1 MNLNIS
7 HFRYACSVLIILLLA
22 CKPSLD
28 GPNPSPIT
36 PEKPVTIDKP
46 VILDTNFI
54 KGADISWVTEME
66 SKGIKFYNKNG
77 VQTECF
83 ALMKEI
89 GMNAIRIRVWVN
101 PTNKWNG
108 IEDVIA
114 KCVRAKNLGLKLLID
129 FHYSDNWADPG
140 KQTKPAA
147 WSKAA
152 FPALK
157 DSLKNHTLFV
167 LTQLKNAG
175 INPTWV
181 QIGNEVDNG
190 LLWPDGKASLDMQN
204 FAQLIS
210 TGYDASKS
218 IFPNAKVM
226 VHVSNG
232 YNNSLFRWIFD
243 GLKNNG
249 AKWDMI
255 GMSLYPSFTNGGWQ
269 NANDLCMQNMNDM
282 VDRYNTPVM
291 VVEIGMPWDN
301 ANEANSFI
309 QDLITK
315 VKSVKGN
322 NGLGVFYWEPE
333 SYNNWQGYTLGAFDN
348 AGKPTIALDPFLK

>member
-1 MNLNIS
+1 MKLKNRL
-7 HFRYACSVLIILLLA
+7 FPYILCVSTILFLA
-22 CKPSLD
+22 CKPSVE
-28 GPNPSPIT
+28 GPIVD
-36 PEKPVTIDKP
+36 PVPP
-46 VILDTNFI
+46 VIPTVSDTTFI

-101 PTNKWNG
+101 PANKWNG
-108 IEDVIA
+108 LEDVIS
-114 KCVRAKNLGLKLLID
+114 KCIRAKNLGLKLLID

-140 KQTKPAA
+140 KQVKPAA
-147 WSKAA
+147 WSTAS
-152 FPALK
+152 FPVLK

-181 QIGNEVDNG
+181 QIGNEVDDG
-190 LLWPDGKASLDMQN
+190 ILWPDGKASLNMQN
-204 FAQLIS
+204 FAQLI
-210 TGYDASKS
+210 GAGAEASKTV
-218 IFPNAKVM
+218 FPNAKVM

-232 YNNSLFRWIFD
+232 YNNTLFRWIFD
-243 GLKNNG
+243 GLKTNG
-249 AKWDMI
+249 VKWDMI
-255 GMSLYPSFTNGGWQ
+255 GMSLYPTYTSGGWQ
-269 NANDLCMQNMNDM
+269 TANNLCLQNMNDM
-282 VDRYNTPVM
+282 VARYNTPVM

-301 ANEANSFI
+301 ASEAKLFI
-309 QDLITK
+309 QDLMNK
-315 VKSVKGN
+315 VKAVNGN

-333 SYNNWQGYTLGAFDN
+333 AYNNWQAYTLGAFDN
-348 AGKPTIALDPFLK
+348 TGKPTVALDPFLK

>member
-1 MNLNIS
+1 MKLNIK
-7 HFRYACSVLIILLLA
+7 HTRYFVCVLGVLLMA
-22 CKPSLD
+22 CKPSVEGLIVD
-28 GPNPSPIT
+28 
-36 PEKPVTIDKP
+36 PVPPP
-46 VILDTNFI
+46 VVPTASDTTFI

-77 VQTECF
+77 VATDCF

-101 PTNKWNG
+101 PANKWNG

-114 KCVRAKNLGLKLLID
+114 KCIRAKNLGLKLLID

-140 KQTKPAA
+140 KQIKPAA
-147 WSKAA
+147 WSTAS
-152 FPALK
+152 FPVLK
-157 DSLKNHTLFV
+157 DSLKTHTSFV

-181 QIGNEVDNG
+181 QIGNETDDG
-190 LLWPDGKASLDMQN
+190 ILWPDGKASLNMQN
-204 FAQLIS
+204 FAQLIAA
-210 TGYDASKS
+210 GAEASKT

-232 YNNSLFRWIFD
+232 YNNTLFRWIFD

-249 AKWDMI
+249 VKWDMI
-255 GMSLYPSFTNGGWQ
+255 GMSLYPSYTTGGWQ
-269 NANDLCMQNMNDM
+269 QTNNLCLQNMNDM
-282 VDRYNTPVM
+282 VARYNTPVM
-291 VVEIGMPWDN
+291 IAEIGMPWDN
-301 ANEANSFI
+301 AAEAKLFI
-309 QDLITK
+309 QDLINK
-315 VKSVKGN
+315 VKAVNGN

-333 SYNNWQGYTLGAFDN
+333 SYNNWQGYSLGAFDN
-348 AGKPTIALDPFLK
+348 SGKPTIALDPFLK

>member
-1 MNLNIS
+1 
-7 HFRYACSVLIILLLA
+7 LA
-22 CKPSLD
+22 CKPTGE
-28 GPNPSPIT
+28 GPIVDPVPPIVPT
-36 PEKPVTIDKP
+36 VS
-46 VILDTNFI
+46 DTTFI

-66 SKGIKFYNKNG
+66 SKGIKFYNTNG

-101 PTNKWNG
+101 PASKWNG

-114 KCVRAKNLGLKLLID
+114 KCIRAKNLGLKLLID

-140 KQTKPAA
+140 KQIKPTA
-147 WSKAA
+147 WSTAS
-152 FPALK
+152 FPVLK
-157 DSLKNHTLFV
+157 DSLRNHTLNV

-175 INPTWV
+175 ISPTWV
-181 QIGNEVDNG
+181 QIGNEVDDG
-190 LLWPDGKASLDMQN
+190 FLWPDGKASLNMQN

-210 TGYDASKS
+210 AGYDASKN

-232 YNNSLFRWIFD
+232 YNNTLFRWIFD

-249 AKWDMI
+249 AKWDII
-255 GMSLYPSFTNGGWQ
+255 GMSLYPSYTSGGWQ
-269 NANDLCMQNMNDM
+269 NTNNLCLQNMNDM
-282 VDRYNTPVM
+282 VSRYNTPVM
-291 VVEIGMPWDN
+291 IAEIGMPWDN
-301 ANEANSFI
+301 AAEAKLFI

-315 VKSVKGN
+315 VKLVNGN

-333 SYNNWQGYTLGAFDN
+333 SYNNWQAYTLGAFDN
-348 AGKPTIALDPFLK
+348 SGKPTIALDPFLK

>member
-1 MNLNIS
+1 MSIRIRDIRFIVFFLS
-7 HFRYACSVLIILLLA
+7 ILFLA
-22 CKPSLD
+22 CKPTGE
-28 GPNPSPIT
+28 GPIVDPVPPIVPT
-36 PEKPVTIDKP
+36 VS
-46 VILDTNFI
+46 DTTFI

-66 SKGIKFYNKNG
+66 SKGIKFYNTNG

-101 PTNKWNG
+101 PASKWNG

-114 KCVRAKNLGLKLLID
+114 KCIRAKNLGLKLLID

-140 KQTKPAA
+140 KQIKPTA
-147 WSKAA
+147 WSTAS
-152 FPALK
+152 FPVLK
-157 DSLKNHTLFV
+157 DSLRNHTLNV

-175 INPTWV
+175 ISPTWV
-181 QIGNEVDNG
+181 QIGNEVDDG
-190 LLWPDGKASLDMQN
+190 FLWPDGKASLNMQN

-210 TGYDASKS
+210 AGYDASKN

-232 YNNSLFRWIFD
+232 YNNTLFRWIFD

-249 AKWDMI
+249 AKWDII
-255 GMSLYPSFTNGGWQ
+255 GMSLYPSYTSGGWQ
-269 NANDLCMQNMNDM
+269 NTNNLCLQNMNDM
-282 VDRYNTPVM
+282 VSRYNTPVM
-291 VVEIGMPWDN
+291 IAEIGMPWDN
-301 ANEANSFI
+301 AAEAKLFI

-315 VKSVKGN
+315 VKLVNGN

-333 SYNNWQGYTLGAFDN
+333 SYNNWQAYTLGAFDN
-348 AGKPTIALDPFLK
+348 SGKPTIALDPFLK